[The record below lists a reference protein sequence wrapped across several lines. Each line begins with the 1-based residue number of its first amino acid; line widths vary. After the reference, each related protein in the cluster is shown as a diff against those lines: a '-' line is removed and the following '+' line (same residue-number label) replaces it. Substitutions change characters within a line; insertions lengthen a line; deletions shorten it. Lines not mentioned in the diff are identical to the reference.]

1 MKYCSITSMILNT
14 TWHAL
19 PKKKASGVDDC
30 DLGVVEEVQDE
41 FIVTEKGIINKKRY
55 YLPKISAG
63 FDGHTLY
70 FRIMKAESKRY
81 RHVNTKLRKI
91 TKKLSQ

>member
-1 MKYCSITSMILNT
+1 MSMILNIA
-14 TWHAL
+14 WDAL
-19 PKKKASGVDDC
+19 LKEQASGVDDC
-30 DLGVVEEVQDE
+30 DLGQVEEIQDE

-55 YLPKISAG
+55 YLPKILIAG

-81 RHVNTKLRKI
+81 RQADINLRKI
-91 TKKLSQ
+91 ARKLSQ

>member
-1 MKYCSITSMILNT
+1 MLSPKRRLVEWMIVI
-14 TWHAL
+14 WE
-19 PKKKASGVDDC
+19 
-30 DLGVVEEVQDE
+30 VEEVQDE

-55 YLPKISAG
+55 YLPKIIAG